1 MNKKKISIIG
11 GGFSGCISA
20 FLLSKLGHKVTL
32 FEKGDKLGGTST
44 DILNDKEFF
53 FNGPHY
59 FFPNTKWVK
68 EITKYK
74 EFKNE
79 FANYICYDSKKFKE
93 FNFHGSY
100 TDIFDK
106 VEFNNF
112 FAHPVTS
119 KPFKDISDKEKKQ
132 TLYERIKSYQN
143 DIALNLENWLTKN
156 SLNSKKLHF
165 NCAELLN
172 IGRICFINDLSKIKS
187 LKQKNKYADC
197 ILGIPKQK
205 NDLERKICFPK
216 NGNNTFYKKLHSL
229 LSKNIKIELN
239 SKIRIQSNNKRKIE
253 ILNKDNYIESD
264 FIIWAANPVYI
275 LKDLGYGILDNP
287 VVKVK
292 LYCAEINLLKKSNLE
307 NFYIQ
312 VFTNKSNIFR
322 VYFYKTRDRYKITV
336 ETFFDK
342 NEKSI
347 NETELKRILNNLK
360 LEFQIKGKF
369 IEKKEVRHYLMTCKD
384 FNQFIKFDND
394 FKNTNLINGGW
405 HLFGR
410 ENKIEHIMKNFY

>member
-53 FNGPHY
+53 FNGPHN
-59 FFPNTKWVK
+59 FFPKTKCVK
-68 EITKYK
+68 EITKEK
-74 EFKNE
+74 ENKNE

-239 SKIRIQSNNKRKIE
+239 SKIRIQSNDKRKIE

-405 HLFGR
+405 HLIGR

>member
-1 MNKKKISIIG
+1 MNKKKISVIG

-20 FLLSKLGHKVTL
+20 FLLSKQGYEVTL
-32 FEKGDKLGGTST
+32 FEKGNKLGGTSA
-44 DILNDKEFF
+44 DIFNDENFF

-74 EFKNE
+74 EFKDE
-79 FANYICYDSKKFKE
+79 FEKIICYDPKKLKN

-106 VEFNNF
+106 VKLSNF
-112 FAHPVTS
+112 FAHPITS
-119 KPFKDISDKEKKQ
+119 QPFKNLKNKKRKQ
-132 TLYERIKSYQN
+132 TLNERIGSYQK
-143 DIALNLENWLTKN
+143 DIAIGLENWLTKN
-156 SLNSKKLHF
+156 SLDSKTLHF
-165 NCAELLN
+165 NCAEFLN
-172 IGRICFINDLSKIKS
+172 IGRICFINDLNKIQK
-187 LKQKNKYADC
+187 LKQKNKYADY
-197 ILGIPKQK
+197 ILGIPKHK
-205 NDLERKICFPK
+205 GDLEREICFPK
-216 NGNNTFYKKLHSL
+216 NGNDAFYKKMYSL
-229 LSKNIKIELN
+229 LNKKIKIELN
-239 SKIRIQSNNKRKIE
+239 SKIKIQRYKKKE
-253 ILNKDNYIESD
+253 INIFNKDTFIKSD

-287 VVKVK
+287 VVRVK
-292 LYCAEINLLKKSNLE
+292 LYCAEINLLKKTDLE

-322 VYFYKTRDRYKITV
+322 IYFYKTSGKYKISV
-336 ETFFDK
+336 ETFFNK

-347 NETELKRILNNLK
+347 NETELKKILSK
-360 LEFQIKGKF
+360 FKVEYKIKGKF
-369 IEKKEVRHYLMTCKD
+369 VEKKEVRHYLMTRKD

-405 HLFGR
+405 HLAGR